1 MERIDKQI
9 VASGLGLLSVA
20 GLGTGL
26 AHADTVQ
33 QAVNQAVV
41 SLSGQGK
48 VIQTSVTTTAPLKI
62 ATGKI
67 VRRHR
72 QRHKLSSPQNQRF
85 IAYNMAIHSGTSPK
99 RMMLVWQNWWRII
112 KVLT

>member
-67 VRRHR
+67 VA
-72 QRHKLSSPQNQRF
+72 STPTTPQDQRF
-85 IAYNMAIHSGTSPK
+85 IAYNMAIHYGTSPK